1 MEAESGAL
9 VWALKYLRIF
19 SENARLRKN
28 IFATLVRAFSGTFLQ
43 NLDPEKVARIG
54 IY

>member
-1 MEAESGAL
+1 MEAL
-9 VWALKYLRIF
+9 VCALKYLRIF

-28 IFATLVRAFSGTFLQ
+28 IFAALVRTFSGTFLQ
-43 NLDPEKVARIG
+43 NLDPKKVARIA